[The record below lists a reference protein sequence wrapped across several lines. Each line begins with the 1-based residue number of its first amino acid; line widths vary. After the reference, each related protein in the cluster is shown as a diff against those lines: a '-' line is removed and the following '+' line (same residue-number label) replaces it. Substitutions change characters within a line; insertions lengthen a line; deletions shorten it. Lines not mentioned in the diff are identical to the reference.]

1 MRIQYIDFTKG
12 FAIILM
18 LLGHTIPTINC
29 IHIWIYS
36 FHMPLFFI
44 ICGILINEKEKSEK
58 SYRYRDIMI
67 RRLYTGWIPYY
78 TFGIILALFYL
89 TLDIVANKP
98 NTFGVHIFKLLT
110 FQGIDSLWFLPI
122 YIFAELI
129 VIAINKLQHNKKKIH
144 LSITIG
150 SFIVISVFSNLMQI
164 WYLDIIYKILIGI
177 FCIEIGMLIS
187 KFSVINKISIYLSLI
202 LIICGFL
209 LAQINGDVEMSA
221 SNIGNPIIYF
231 LCVLITSIAIMSLFK
246 KIENYKILSLNVL
259 ETYGKN
265 SIVLLCTNNLLI
277 EMIRLFDYKYTGNAL
292 INLGMI
298 GSVIFTLI
306 LMLVEWWIIKFVN
319 KGLFAPLFGYFKK

>member
-1 MRIQYIDFTKG
+1 
-12 FAIILM
+12 
-18 LLGHTIPTINC
+18 
-29 IHIWIYS
+29 
-36 FHMPLFFI
+36 
-44 ICGILINEKEKSEK
+44 
-58 SYRYRDIMI
+58 
-67 RRLYTGWIPYY
+67 
-78 TFGIILALFYL
+78 
-89 TLDIVANKP
+89 
-98 NTFGVHIFKLLT
+98 
-110 FQGIDSLWFLPI
+110 
-122 YIFAELI
+122 
-129 VIAINKLQHNKKKIH
+129 
-144 LSITIG
+144 
-150 SFIVISVFSNLMQI
+150 MQI